1 MVSLITTSSRE
12 KKGACVGMATSYKE
26 RHVGGLVQTTVED
39 IMMHMKNA
47 STLQFRYEY

>member
-1 MVSLITTSSRE
+1 M
-12 KKGACVGMATSYKE
+12 GMATSYKE
-26 RHVGGLVQTTVED
+26 RQVAGLVQTID